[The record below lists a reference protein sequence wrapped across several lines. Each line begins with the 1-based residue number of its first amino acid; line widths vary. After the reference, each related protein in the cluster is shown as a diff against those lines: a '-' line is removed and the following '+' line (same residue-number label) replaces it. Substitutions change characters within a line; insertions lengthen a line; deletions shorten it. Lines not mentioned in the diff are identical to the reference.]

1 MNNYTY
7 SYMKSKYNYMYTYT
21 NIILFVCI
29 HILLINTLINPYDKQ
44 HITDNPHGMI
54 DNIKNRG
61 DISKIISLSSFV
73 QLHNDVLSSTISV
86 IFNYILLN
94 LILGYFLIKG

>member
-1 MNNYTY
+1 MNNY
-7 SYMKSKYNYMYTYT
+7 
-21 NIILFVCI
+21 F
-29 HILLINTLINPYDKQ
+29 LLINTLIKPYYKNEKQ
-44 HITDNPHGMI
+44 HIIDKAHGMI

-61 DISKIISLSSFV
+61 DISKIISLTSFV

-86 IFNYILLN
+86 IFIYILLN